1 MSDRDTDL
9 AALVARAKQATC
21 GYTHRELLQSIVNA
35 LAKLDPT
42 PENPM
47 VTIARELVRSAVV
60 EVVSKEL
67 LVKEIADL
75 KQQLEASKAKLDTEG
90 LRLAACGHAAMDNLA
105 DGHPHRI
112 GPSHTCYSA
121 SYQDVCA
128 AVGREVSERL
138 RAEKAEQ
145 QLTEAKANQ
154 NSALTTLLSWVRE
167 QKPLLATAHEYSEL
181 VSHGLRQAFA
191 QTENHILRTM
201 DTK

>member
-47 VTIARELVRSAVV
+47 VTLARALVRSEVV
-60 EVVSKEL
+60 EVVIKEL

-75 KQQLEASKAKLDTEG
+75 K
-90 LRLAACGHAAMDNLA
+90 
-105 DGHPHRI
+105 
-112 GPSHTCYSA
+112 
-121 SYQDVCA
+121 
-128 AVGREVSERL
+128 
-138 RAEKAEQ
+138 Q

-167 QKPLLATAHEYSEL
+167 QKPSLATAHEYSEL